1 MATPVSL
8 NAILKV
14 VQEEGIDA
22 DQALGRESTLMRSI
36 KHVKD
41 FHGEKI
47 AWSVP
52 YAGLAGRSHD
62 AATAEANDQNA
73 RYLRFEVGTVNDYIK
88 RTLDG
93 ELCRKAMKAGVNE
106 EFIDYVKGE
115 MNLAIRAI
123 AQNVS
128 RGAYKSH
135 TGSRGVRGSVTNAV
149 LTLATTSDAFFFSVG
164 DEIQASATDG
174 GTLRDSGD
182 FVTLIAVDYSAG
194 TLTADANWSNI
205 ASMADGDF
213 LYVQGDENLAYHGLG
228 SYNPATAPTS
238 GDAVFGGDRS
248 VNPDGLAGI
257 RLTTTGQSV
266 ETTLIRAMS
275 QCQMRPGGAFGNARI
290 YCNNVDFASLQIA
303 KEGARVI
310 DAPSQYEMGIQGFK
324 VGDATVVP
332 DPYCPEGVYHI
343 VADGVFEFHSNNGID
358 IDDVDGN
365 TMRKGSNDT
374 YSLMA
379 LVDGDFVARNP
390 AGLAR
395 GAWPAA

>member
-14 VQEEGIDA
+14 IQEDGIDV
-22 DQALGRESTLMRSI
+22 DEALGRESTLMRSI
-36 KHVKD
+36 PHKKD
-41 FHGEKI
+41 FHGDTI
-47 AWSVP
+47 TWSVP

-73 RYLRFEVGTVNDYIK
+73 RYLRFEVGSVNDYAK
-88 RTLDG
+88 RTLNG

-115 MNLAIRAI
+115 MDLSVRALT
-123 AQNVS
+123 QNAS

-149 LTLATTSDAFFFSVG
+149 LTLATVTDSFFFSVG
-164 DEIQASATDG
+164 DEVQASATDG

-182 FVTLIAVDYSAG
+182 FVTLIAVDYSLG

-205 ASMADGDF
+205 SLMADGDF
-213 LYVQGDENLAYHGLG
+213 LYVQGDENLSYHGLG
-228 SYNPATAPTS
+228 SYNPATAPTG

-248 VNPDGLAGI
+248 VCPDGLAGI
-257 RLTTTGQSV
+257 RLTTTGSSV
-266 ETTLIRAMS
+266 ETALIRAMS
-275 QCQMRPGGAFGNARI
+275 QCQMRPGGAFSKARI
-290 YCNNVDFASLQIA
+290 FCNNVDFATLQIA

-310 DAPSQYEMGIQGFK
+310 DAPSQYQMGIQGFK
-324 VGDATVVP
+324 IGDTIVVP
-332 DPYCPEGVYHI
+332 DPYCPEGTFHI
-343 VADGVFEFHSNNGID
+343 VADGCFEFRSNDGIS
-358 IDDVDGN
+358 IDGTDGN
-365 TMRKGSNDT
+365 TIRKGSNDT

-379 LVDGDFVARNP
+379 VVDADFVSPNP

-395 GAWPAA
+395 GSWPAA

>member
-14 VQEEGIDA
+14 VQQDGIDV

-36 KHVKD
+36 QHKKD
-41 FHGEKI
+41 FHGYTI

-73 RYLRFEVGTVNDYIK
+73 RYLRFEVGTVNDYAK

-115 MNLAIRAI
+115 MNLAVRTLT
-123 AQNVS
+123 QNVS

-135 TGSRGVRGSVTNAV
+135 TGSRGIRGSVSTTV
-149 LTLATTSDAFFFSVG
+149 LTLATTTDAFFFSVG
-164 DEIQASATDG
+164 DAVQASATDG

-182 FVTLIAVDYSAG
+182 YVTLTAVDYSLG

-205 ASMADGDF
+205 ASMADGDY
-213 LYVQGDENLAYHGLG
+213 LYIRGDENVSWHGLD
-228 SYNPATAPTS
+228 SYNPATAPS
-238 GDAVFGGDRS
+238 GGDSVFGGDRS

-257 RLTTTGQSV
+257 RLVTTGTSV
-266 ETTLIRAMS
+266 ETALIRALS
-275 QCQMRPGGAFGNARI
+275 QCQMRPGGVFSASKIF
-290 YCNNVDFASLQIA
+290 CNNVDFATLQIA
-303 KEGARVI
+303 KEGARFI
-310 DAPSQYEMGIQGFK
+310 DSPTQYEMGISGFK
-324 VGDATVVP
+324 VGDAMVVP
-332 DPYCPEGVYHI
+332 DPYCPEGVYRI
-343 VADGVFEFHSNNGID
+343 VADGCFELHTCDGVQ
-358 IDDVDGN
+358 IDDIDGN
-365 TMRKGSNDT
+365 TMRKGSSDT

-379 LVDGDFVARNP
+379 VVDGDFVAPNP

-395 GAWPAA
+395 GTWPSS